1 MEDRLTIE
9 ELKDREDWCVVN
21 PLYPTKYSSSIQDMI
36 EEAYLFVGYDYS
48 EENVQNI
55 ADKYNNL
62 TVCKKEYLSI
72 DKKDLPLLIDEYI
85 AHYTKFKPE
94 QYQVSDI
101 SFIEEGTRKFNE
113 VQIKNNVYL
122 AGEVLGTL
130 DLGTFIKDN
139 RSEEHTSELQS
150 PDHLVCR

>member
-62 TVCKKEYLSI
+62 AVCKKEYLSI

-94 QYQVSDI
+94 QYKVSDI

-139 RSEEHTSELQS
+139 ILNCAVSQM
-150 PDHLVCR
+150 VAK

>member
-139 RSEEHTSELQS
+139 ILNCAVSQMGAK
-150 PDHLVCR
+150 

>member
-62 TVCKKEYLSI
+62 TVCKKEYLF
-72 DKKDLPLLIDEYI
+72 IDEYI
-85 AHYTKFKPE
+85 VHYTKFKPE

-130 DLGTFIKDN
+130 DLGTFMKDN
-139 RSEEHTSELQS
+139 ILNCAVSQM
-150 PDHLVCR
+150 VAK

>member
-139 RSEEHTSELQS
+139 ILNCAVSQM
-150 PDHLVCR
+150 VAK

>member
-62 TVCKKEYLSI
+62 AVCKKEYLSI

-139 RSEEHTSELQS
+139 ILNCAVSQM
-150 PDHLVCR
+150 VAK